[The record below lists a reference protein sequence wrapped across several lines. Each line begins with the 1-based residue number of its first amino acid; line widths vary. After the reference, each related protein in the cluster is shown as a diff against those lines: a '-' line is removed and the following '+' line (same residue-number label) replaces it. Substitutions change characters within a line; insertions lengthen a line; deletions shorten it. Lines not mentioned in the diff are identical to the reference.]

1 MPPGCYSCSLQTFGA
16 LEGRLRGVRISGAG
30 VKVLGWKASEVAPM
44 LALATTSA
52 VGIRGSGEPGG
63 RAGRRK
69 SGETGFYRY
78 SPLRPPVDG
87 GGGRGGCGLLAWV
100 TRSLL
105 KTFWPLCWFSA
116 LWHPP
121 SFKLL
126 YALRKVTGFGNLRA
140 VLHLVERQ
148 RGS

>member
-1 MPPGCYSCSLQTFGA
+1 
-16 LEGRLRGVRISGAG
+16 
-30 VKVLGWKASEVAPM
+30 M

-52 VGIRGSGEPGG
+52 VGIGG
-63 RAGRRK
+63 VGAGRRAGRRK
-69 SGETGFYRY
+69 SGETGFYCHF
-78 SPLRPPVDG
+78 PLRPPVDG
-87 GGGRGGCGLLAWV
+87 GGGREERGLLGAGDQIFEN
-100 TRSLL
+100 
-105 KTFWPLCWFSA
+105 FWPLCWFSA
-116 LWHPP
+116 PSGTRL